1 MHGRLMTHRRVAAL
15 AAALS
20 LVGCG
25 GGDDGQTATS
35 PTQPAVTVDTVADS
49 TTTAAPTTTEM
60 PTTTTQPPT
69 PGEEW
74 QTLDTPFEPVD
85 AVAVG
90 DTLWIAGL
98 VNELPVLASSNDG
111 TTWRQHDLAALGLPT
126 TTTLNVPGDVA
137 KQVSL
142 GSWNGHLYAL
152 VAAVP
157 QPGVSADGVAGD
169 LWVVTTEGA
178 ADGGVRLIPPGDSGL
193 DQRLPGEQNFRILD
207 FGNAIVG
214 SPRPTF
220 TAVGQW
226 WVPFKTGDADF
237 AAIELGADGR
247 WGIASTDLD
256 DGAFEPAQG
265 AVVGGI
271 PVALSASF
279 TSDVELGAYTRTDAG
294 WQTSRVPLPPGIGEA
309 EISSAASSADR
320 IVAVG
325 IVATDLAA
333 SDYRTAAWTTL
344 DGVTWSMVELPEGA
358 STSNPTGQVVWTGE
372 AFLVASSAGA
382 VWSSPDGTTWTI
394 VGEHG
399 TVHLTMWN
407 GHVVSAGDEL
417 KVSPP
422 LG

>member
-98 VNELPVLASSNDG
+98 VNEFPVLAASADG
-111 TTWRQHDLAALGLPT
+111 LTWTTHDLAALGLPT
-126 TTTLNVPGDVA
+126 ATTLSQPGDLVRLL
-137 KQVSL
+137 SL
-142 GSWNGHLYAL
+142 GSWNGQLSAV
-152 VAAVP
+152 VAAPP
-157 QPGVSADGVAGD
+157 QPGLSADGVVGD

-178 ADGGVRLIPPGDSGL
+178 AEGGVRLTPPGESGL
-193 DQRLPGEQNFRILD
+193 DQRLPGAENFRIMEL
-207 FGNAIVG
+207 GNAILG
-214 SPRPTF
+214 TERPTF

-237 AAIELGADGR
+237 AAIELGPDGR
-247 WGIASTDLD
+247 WSIFSTDLD
-256 DGAFEPAQG
+256 DGSFEPAAG
-265 AVVGGI
+265 AAFGSGVVT
-271 PVALSASF
+271 LSATF
-279 TSDVELGAYTRTDAG
+279 ASDVDLAGYTRTDAG
-294 WQTSRVPLPPGIGEA
+294 WQASRVPLPPGIGEA
-309 EISSAASSADR
+309 EISGAASAADR
-320 IVAVG
+320 VVAVG
-325 IVATDLAA
+325 VVATDFTTG
-333 SDYRTAAWTTL
+333 DFRTAAWTTV
-344 DGVTWSMVELPEGA
+344 DGVTWSMVELPEGVSR
-358 STSNPTGQVVWTGE
+358 STATARVVWTGE
-372 AFLVASSAGA
+372 VFLVAGNAGPL
-382 VWSSPDGTTWTI
+382 WSSPDGITWTI

-399 TVHLTMWN
+399 TVELAMWN
-407 GHVVSAGDEL
+407 GRVVSAGNEL
-417 KVSPP
+417 EVSPT